1 MASIFEYMKETPPE
15 VAWGANTKNGRNFIR
30 KEAREYG
37 EFLKNVKSTAEK
49 MAATDTVKAIN
60 EDISFFCKWFIKFGI
75 SDEEDC

>member
-1 MASIFEYMKETPPE
+1 MASIFDYMKETLPE
-15 VAWGANTKNGRNFIR
+15 VAREANPKSTRNAIR

-37 EFLKNVKSTAEK
+37 KFLKSVKSTAEK
-49 MAATDTVKAIN
+49 MAATDTIKAIN